1 MARSAGNPVLA
12 PLRRWVLYSRT
23 NLTITVVSLL
33 GVLFLAGAVF
43 GESPNTT
50 PRTGNQATGAGSDAT
65 TTAAPSEEI
74 SYDLVEVTESAV
86 AGKTAAAVGKSAP
99 ETAMAYAHSYVD
111 ISTSNTE
118 WRTKLAKYTADT
130 PGDTIVAARP
140 PLPVAITGPTTS
152 EIVTGSG
159 GQRRAE
165 VTISTQAGDLSLT
178 VEVNDSPTGPKWK
191 VQNPLPT
198 LDLDEVGK
206 LGTIPSLASGP
217 APTARASTPTTT
229 TPSAQPSRTPSVPEP
244 DPTLPA
250 VSEPD
255 PAPVPGPIPI
265 PELDTPIPGAL

>member
-1 MARSAGNPVLA
+1 MARAAGNPVLA
-12 PLRRWVLYSRT
+12 PIRRWVLYSRT

-33 GVLFLAGAVF
+33 GVLFLAGAAF
-43 GESPNTT
+43 GESPNTA
-50 PRTGNQATGAGSDAT
+50 PRAGNQAGGGSGAT
-65 TTAAPSEEI
+65 TTVAPSEEI

-99 ETAMAYAHSYVD
+99 ATAMAYAHSYVD

-152 EIVTGSG
+152 EIVTAAG

-165 VTISTQAGDLSLT
+165 VTIPTQAGDLSLT

-198 LDLDEVGK
+198 LDLHEVGK

-217 APTARASTPTTT
+217 APTTHASTPTTT
-229 TPSAQPSRTPSVPEP
+229 TPSAQPSRTPSATEP

-250 VSEPD
+250 VSEPA

-265 PELDTPIPGAL
+265 PELDTPMPGAL